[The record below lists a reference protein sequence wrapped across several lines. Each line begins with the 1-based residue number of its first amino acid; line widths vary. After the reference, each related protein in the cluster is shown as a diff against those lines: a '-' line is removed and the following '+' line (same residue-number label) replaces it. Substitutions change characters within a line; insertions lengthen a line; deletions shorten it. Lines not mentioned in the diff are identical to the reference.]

1 MNLTLDSVTF
11 EKSTDF
17 VFYYVGEVIQAMI
30 ALLIYKL
37 LTTKGSLD
45 YYSIFHGSL
54 VIGGITAVIEQIDP
68 AFNRNIKSGAMM
80 TIGGNLVK
88 NMK

>member
-1 MNLTLDSVTF
+1 MDSVLHSITL
-11 EKSTDF
+11 ENATDF
-17 VFYYVGEVIQAMI
+17 AFYYAGEVVQAMI

-37 LTTKGSLD
+37 LTTKGPLD

-54 VIGGITAVIEQIDP
+54 VIGLITAVIEQFDP
-68 AFNRNIKSGAMM
+68 SFNRNIKSGALM